1 MTRHPAPSRDQVLAA
16 LATLRQEAETSGR
29 RPSVLALARQAGL
42 ANTTFRRRFPDLVA
56 ELSNPSAPLPRPG
69 PISRY
74 EQLKEDNARL
84 RQSNRDLRD
93 NLELAI
99 ASIQRLTLDNHRLH
113 NELEAATKIP
123 RIRPAPPPAIV
134 TPSDV

>member
-1 MTRHPAPSRDQVLAA
+1 VTRHPAPSRDQVLAA
-16 LATLRQEAETSGR
+16 LATLRQEAETGGR
-29 RPSVLALARQAGL
+29 RPSVLALARQASL
-42 ANTTFRRRFPDLVA
+42 ANTTFRRRFPDLVS
-56 ELSNPSAPLPRPG
+56 ELSKASVPAPGPG

-74 EQLKEDNARL
+74 EQLNQDNAKL

-113 NELEAATKIP
+113 KELEAVTKIS
-123 RIRPAPPPAIV
+123 RIRPAPASPR
-134 TPSDV
+134 